1 MRSDLSLAVD
11 SDDPRRRVVWRR
23 HKDGVSTDAVHVDT
37 GGRLYV
43 VQVDVAVLGDDVD
56 HVVLWTHLTTMPQHL
71 QVTHTRALVAG
82 KRNDSFIL
90 FNDSNSGFKSVQR
103 SSFVLLYSS

>member
-1 MRSDLSLAVD
+1 MQSDLSLAVD

-56 HVVLWTHLTTMPQHL
+56 HVVLWTHLTTMLATFTSH
-71 QVTHTRALVAG
+71 THASLGCREE
-82 KRNDSFIL
+82 K
-90 FNDSNSGFKSVQR
+90 
-103 SSFVLLYSS
+103 